1 MKKKPFN
8 RVRYASYR
16 QISDKACVVHCYDG
30 SKSIL
35 PLSQIIHES
44 DAILVPNWI
53 TGRLLYIM
61 LQAIAAVSVMFI
73 LPAMVAVFAIAFGV
87 GGY

>member
-1 MKKKPFN
+1 MT
-8 RVRYASYR
+8 
-16 QISDKACVVHCYDG
+16 DKLFY
-30 SKSIL
+30 IL
-35 PLSQIIHES
+35 
-44 DAILVPNWI
+44 
-53 TGRLLYIM
+53 

>member
-1 MKKKPFN
+1 ME
-8 RVRYASYR
+8 VM
-16 QISDKACVVHCYDG
+16 
-30 SKSIL
+30 
-35 PLSQIIHES
+35 
-44 DAILVPNWI
+44 

-61 LQAIAAVSVMFI
+61 LPAIAAVSVMFI